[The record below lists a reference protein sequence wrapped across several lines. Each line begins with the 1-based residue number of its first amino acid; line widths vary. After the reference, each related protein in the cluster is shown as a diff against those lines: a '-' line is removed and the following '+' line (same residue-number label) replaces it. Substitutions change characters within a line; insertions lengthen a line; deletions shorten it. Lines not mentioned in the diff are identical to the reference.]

1 VITPSWRR
9 GRPTNLPLNLSRLP
23 SSNANEFG
31 LVGLHDDA
39 RNRPN
44 DEVAPAGRIEAD
56 GLTRQFGDTT
66 MLNST
71 YGWGSARG
79 LELRLRSAVANTGG
93 LSVSDGRQEQA
104 FTPDS
109 RFCLLNA
116 VQHSPRHPLHAC
128 ERRRATGCGGE
139 LY

>member
-1 VITPSWRR
+1 VLAGLELLSPLQPILLHRLENR
-9 GRPTNLPLNLSRLP
+9 GPLWYPRAHEPIGQVHLPARSGAFAQVVLRIAASADASIRQLQSGRQAP
-23 SSNANEFG
+23 
-31 LVGLHDDA
+31 LH
-39 RNRPN
+39 R
-44 DEVAPAGRIEAD
+44 
-56 GLTRQFGDTT
+56 
-66 MLNST
+66 
-71 YGWGSARG
+71 WG

-104 FTPDS
+104 FTPDG